1 MLNPKIIYLLVA
13 VVFIYI
19 VAKFKLMPY
28 LAARKILK
36 DGKNTG
42 TQQTNAQTLTDQAAP
57 AIPLQLLAAMQQGQA
72 FGSFPVSSVSGSTP
86 DQGRHQ
92 MFFDYICIDT
102 HSSSSDP
109 EDHTIESDFAQIE
122 TAVNKFLCGLAKRG
136 ICPCSFNLIN
146 CGFCH
151 YAAYVTYTL

>member
-36 DGKNTG
+36 DGKNNG
-42 TQQTNAQTLTDQAAP
+42 TQQISAQTLTDQAAP

-72 FGSFPVSSVSGSTP
+72 FGNIPALSASGNTP
-86 DQGRHQ
+86 DQGRRQ
-92 MFFDYICIDT
+92 MFFDYICIELPP
-102 HSSSSDP
+102 DP
-109 EDHTIESDFAQIE
+109 EDHTIENDFAQIE
-122 TAVNKFLCGLAKRG
+122 TTVNGFLSGLAKRG
-136 ICPCSFNLIN
+136 ICPSSFNLIN
-146 CGFCH
+146 CSFCH
-151 YAAYVTYTL
+151 YVAYVTYTL

>member
-36 DGKNTG
+36 AAKNNG
-42 TQQTNAQTLTDQAAP
+42 TQQTSAQTLTDQAAP
-57 AIPLQLLAAMQQGQA
+57 AIPLQLLAAIQQGQA
-72 FGSFPVSSVSGSTP
+72 FGSFPVSSVSGSIP
-86 DQGRHQ
+86 DQGHHQ
-92 MFFDYICIDT
+92 MFFDYICIEL
-102 HSSSSDP
+102 HPASSDP
-109 EDHTIESDFAQIE
+109 EDRTIENDFAQIE
-122 TAVNKFLCGLAKRG
+122 TAVNKFLSDLAKRG

-146 CGFCH
+146 NGYCL
-151 YAAYVTYTL
+151 YTAYVTYTL

>member
-28 LAARKILK
+28 LAAKKILK
-36 DGKNTG
+36 DSKNNG
-42 TQQTNAQTLTDQAAP
+42 TQQTNAQTLTDQAVP
-57 AIPLQLLAAMQQGQA
+57 AIPLQLLAAMQQSQA
-72 FGSFPVSSVSGSTP
+72 LGGFPVPSVSGSTP

-92 MFFDYICIDT
+92 MFFDYICIELYP
-102 HSSSSDP
+102 DP

-122 TAVNKFLCGLAKRG
+122 TAVNKFLSDLAKRG
-136 ICPCSFNLIN
+136 ICPSSFNLIN
-146 CGFCH
+146 CSFCH
-151 YAAYVTYTL
+151 YVAYVTYTL